1 MKVLLV
7 RHFLVPVLLLAFLLP
22 LGSAYANG
30 LPDFTELVEKN
41 APAVVNISTVYR
53 GKSRLERYHLP
64 DNVPIPEEGPL
75 GDLFRRFFDGEEELA
90 PEEVESLG
98 SGFIISPDGY
108 ILTNHHVVDGADEIL
123 VRLNNR
129 DAYEAKLVGSDE
141 ASDIALLKVE
151 ASNLPVVKIGDS
163 RKLKIGAWVLAIG
176 SPFGFE
182 STVTAGIV
190 SAKGRS
196 LPSENYV
203 PYIQTD
209 VAINPGN
216 SGGPLFNMDGEVVG
230 VNSQIFSRSGGFMGL
245 SFAVPIELA
254 MNVVRQIRDQG
265 HVSRGYLGVLIQDVD
280 RNLAQSF
287 GLDHPRGA
295 LVARVIPDSPA
306 AQSGLQVGD
315 IVLSF
320 NGNEIRYSSQLPPL
334 VGSTRVGDT
343 VSMEIL
349 RNGKTRTLQVKILEL
364 PREEREAGVEKKAPA
379 ARPKGDRLGLV
390 VAAPTA
396 EERRALELPEGQG
409 VIVRSVRKG
418 AAATAGIEPGDAI
431 LRIDGQPVQ
440 GEEDYRRLVSALEA
454 GRNVAVLVQK
464 PGGPVFVA
472 LRASR

>member
-1 MKVLLV
+1 MKAVFPPLPCVPLILLLLLV
-7 RHFLVPVLLLAFLLP
+7 A
-22 LGSAYANG
+22 GSASAAA
-30 LPDFTELVEKN
+30 LPDFSALAEEN

-64 DNVPIPEEGPL
+64 DNIPIPEEGPL
-75 GDLFRRFFDGEEELA
+75 GDLLRRFFDGEEETL

-108 ILTNHHVVDGADEIL
+108 ILTNRHVVEGADEII

-151 ASNLPVVKIGDS
+151 AQGLPSVKIGDS
-163 RKLKIGAWVLAIG
+163 RNLKIGAWVLAIG

-182 STVTAGIV
+182 SSVTAGIV

-196 LPSENYV
+196 LPRENYV

-216 SGGPLFNMDGEVVG
+216 SGGPLFNLDGEVVG

-254 MNVVRQIRDQG
+254 MNVVQQIRETG

-295 LVARVIPDSPA
+295 LIARVIPDSPA
-306 AQSGLQVGD
+306 ARSGLRVGD

-320 NGNEIRYSSQLPPL
+320 DGKEIRYSSQLPPL
-334 VGSTRVGDT
+334 VGATRVGDT
-343 VSMEIL
+343 VEMEIQRDGRPRKL
-349 RNGKTRTLQVKILEL
+349 RVRITEL
-364 PREEREAGVEKKAPA
+364 PEEESPA
-379 ARPKGDRLGLV
+379 TTERKTPAEEYRGDRLGLV
-390 VAAPTA
+390 VGVPTGD
-396 EERRALELPEGQG
+396 ERRELELPQGQG
-409 VIVRSVRKG
+409 VIVRSVQKG
-418 AAATAGIEPGDAI
+418 VAATAGIEPGDAI
-431 LRIDGQPVQ
+431 LMIDGQRIR
-440 GEEDYRRLVSALEA
+440 GEEDYRRLVSALEV

-464 PGGPVFVA
+464 PGGPVFIA
-472 LRASR
+472 LRVSR